1 MSLNTNKD
9 LKKYFSIAE
18 VAEMFNVAPT
28 LLRYWEKHFP
38 QIIPKKTGRN
48 VRQYTK
54 SEIEKI
60 RVVYNL
66 VKVRGMKLDAAAAL
80 IRKNQEGVS
89 KTSDVLDRLRDI
101 RAELV
106 SIRKELGELQ

>member
-1 MSLNTNKD
+1 MALNLDKD
-9 LKKYFSIAE
+9 LKMYYSIAE
-18 VAEMFNVAPT
+18 VAEEFNVAPT

-38 QIIPKKTGRN
+38 QIVPKKTGRN

-54 SEIEKI
+54 ADIEKI

-66 VKVRGMKLDAAAAL
+66 VKVRGMKLDAAAKL
-80 IRKNQEGVS
+80 IHKNHEGVTKS
-89 KTSDVLDRLRDI
+89 AEVVDTLRDI

-106 SIRKELGELQ
+106 SLKKELGELQ